1 VAEEAGAEEAAAS
14 EDLVEAG
21 AAAVEQAEVGSRDS
35 LSVGDNDGR

>member
-21 AAAVEQAEVGSRDS
+21 AAAVEQAEVGSRE
-35 LSVGDNDGR
+35 SVGDNDGR